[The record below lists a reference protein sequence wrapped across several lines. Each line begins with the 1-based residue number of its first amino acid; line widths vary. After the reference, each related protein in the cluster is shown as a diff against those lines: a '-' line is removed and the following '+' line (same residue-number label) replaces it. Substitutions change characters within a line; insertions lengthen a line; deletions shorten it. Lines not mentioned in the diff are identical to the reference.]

1 MCADVE
7 ADADDEGTA
16 CKGISCD
23 ECTEVTPEICEN
35 DQLYVPAADVRRMRQ
50 KQHALA
56 DGTDQD
62 FRDGQPGPQR
72 TSVEDA
78 PLYVPAAEVRRVKQE
93 QQQYLPKDIN
103 QDGRECLVTEQNG
116 LHGQSDPQSEKVEDD
131 QLYVSASEV
140 RRRKEEQQQ

>member
-16 CKGISCD
+16 CKAISCD

-56 DGTDQD
+56 DGE
-62 FRDGQPGPQR
+62 
-72 TSVEDA
+72 SVI
-78 PLYVPAAEVRRVKQE
+78 RVCLIYF
-93 QQQYLPKDIN
+93 YLTANI
-103 QDGRECLVTEQNG
+103 
-116 LHGQSDPQSEKVEDD
+116 
-131 QLYVSASEV
+131 
-140 RRRKEEQQQ
+140 